1 MEEVYQSDWNAP
13 CQDTC
18 PMPSSTALAHVN
30 FRLSFSLFG
39 GPNLTASQL
48 WKCLKGVKD
57 AKNEK
62 KVPILE
68 FLTVRDNFRK
78 TLCFSSDFWGSIVP
92 AQIFGWKITKIQ
104 LQTAPPVGQVMNFNS
119 LGGLGLQTNWFHRKC
134 LEEDLRISASRKEE
148 KNLSNTTNLEA

>member
-1 MEEVYQSDWNAP
+1 MTEMPHAKTDVP
-13 CQDTC
+13 CQVPLLL
-18 PMPSSTALAHVN
+18 PMSI
-30 FRLSFSLFG
+30 FDYLSPYLG
-39 GPNLTASQL
+39 ARILPR
-48 WKCLKGVKD
+48 LKGVKD

-78 TLCFSSDFWGSIVP
+78 TLSFSSDFWGSIVP

-148 KNLSNTTNLEA
+148 KICQIRQI